1 MQTLAKTV
9 EEKHLIPK
17 SFLQSGFDL
26 KITDTISC
34 KHPTISEVLAI
45 DEENLGLHSEE
56 QYYAMV
62 NLFLTD
68 PYSYMVYLD
77 DLGIDYEKS
86 NSFEVFVLLYNDYI
100 SKIKELSSA
109 CNEKQLNFLIHN
121 NIYSKAFKFFFG
133 IESFFIA
140 KDENGNDVVAYG
152 NNEFLFDKDTYPYIE
167 EFIKRINGIPDID
180 KIYPEDEMSKQIL
193 LEDER
198 DKIKRK
204 MKHKDEKDE
213 KNIDRFGNLLSNIT
227 WVSNGSIT
235 PFNRQNLHLFDL
247 IDGFKKTDKLLNY
260 KNTMTGLY
268 SGCIEKKKINMNE
281 IHWSN

>member
-1 MQTLAKTV
+1 MQTLAKTT
-9 EEKHLIPK
+9 EEKYLIPK
-17 SFLQSGFDL
+17 SFLQSGYDL

-34 KHPTISEVLAI
+34 KHPTVREVLSI

-100 SKIKELSSA
+100 EKLEELSSA
-109 CNEKQLNFLIHN
+109 CNGEQLNYLLQN
-121 NIYSKAFKFFFG
+121 NIYTKAFKFFFG

-140 KDENGNDVVAYG
+140 KDENGDNVVAYG
-152 NNEFLFDKDTYPYIE
+152 NNEFLFDKETYPYIE
-167 EFIKRINGIPDID
+167 EFIKRINGIPDVD

-198 DKIKRK
+198 EKLKRKIK
-204 MKHKDEKDE
+204 HDDDEQ
-213 KNIDRFGNLLSNIT
+213 KNIDRFGNLLSNVT
-227 WVSNGSIT
+227 WVSRSAIT
-235 PFNRQNLHLFDL
+235 PFNRMELHVFDL

-260 KNTMTGLY
+260 KNTMIGLY
-268 SGCIEKKKINMNE
+268 SGCIEKKKININE

>member
-56 QYYAMV
+56 QYYSMV

-86 NSFEVFVLLYNDYI
+86 NSFEVFVLLSI
-100 SKIKELSSA
+100 VIMICFFRMRQRRKCQSSLDRRPA
-109 CNEKQLNFLIHN
+109 
-121 NIYSKAFKFFFG
+121 AFQ
-133 IESFFIA
+133 SC
-140 KDENGNDVVAYG
+140 
-152 NNEFLFDKDTYPYIE
+152 
-167 EFIKRINGIPDID
+167 
-180 KIYPEDEMSKQIL
+180 S
-193 LEDER
+193 
-198 DKIKRK
+198 
-204 MKHKDEKDE
+204 
-213 KNIDRFGNLLSNIT
+213 DR
-227 WVSNGSIT
+227 
-235 PFNRQNLHLFDL
+235 Q
-247 IDGFKKTDKLLNY
+247 
-260 KNTMTGLY
+260 
-268 SGCIEKKKINMNE
+268 
-281 IHWSN
+281 

>member
-56 QYYAMV
+56 QYYSMV

-121 NIYSKAFKFFFG
+121 NIYSRAFKFFFG
-133 IESFFIA
+133 IERFFIA

-152 NNEFLFDKDTYPYIE
+152 NNEFLFDKETYPYIE

-204 MKHKDEKDE
+204 MKHKDKDDE
-213 KNIDRFGNLLSNIT
+213 KNVDRFGNLLSNIT
-227 WVSNGSIT
+227 WVSNGAIT

>member
-1 MQTLAKTV
+1 MQTLAKTT
-9 EEKHLIPK
+9 EEKYLIPK
-17 SFLQSGFDL
+17 SFLQSGYDL

-34 KHPTISEVLAI
+34 KHPTVREVLSI

-100 SKIKELSSA
+100 EKLEELSSA
-109 CNEKQLNFLIHN
+109 CNGEQLNYLLQN
-121 NIYSKAFKFFFG
+121 NIYTKAFKFFFG

-140 KDENGNDVVAYG
+140 KDENGDNVVAYG
-152 NNEFLFDKDTYPYIE
+152 NNEFLFDKETYPYIE
-167 EFIKRINGIPDID
+167 EFIKRINGIPDVD

-198 DKIKRK
+198 EKLKRKIK
-204 MKHKDEKDE
+204 HDDDEQ
-213 KNIDRFGNLLSNIT
+213 KNIDRFGNLLSNVT
-227 WVSNGSIT
+227 WVSRSAIT
-235 PFNRQNLHLFDL
+235 PFNRMELHVFDL

-260 KNTMTGLY
+260 KNTMIGLY